1 MVVEGESFNFG
12 SGRSGRVYTLQ
23 KLGKEMDFEVSIIKA
38 RDIKLTTG
46 QTVTISSTVTRD
58 LLASGRVEDAAVVL
72 GRPYRLIGQIVTG
85 KGKGRELGFPT
96 ANLQPAEQLVPAGG
110 VYAGTVEISDSAGK
124 VCKAN
129 QNLPAVFSIS
139 RPSIY
144 SSENCQLIE
153 AHLLEE
159 NVGKLY
165 GKWMDMD
172 FVKRIRDQRKFKTAS
187 DLSAQIARDLKKAKQ
202 ILATN

>member
-1 MVVEGESFNFG
+1 M
-12 SGRSGRVYTLQ
+12 
-23 KLGKEMDFEVSIIKA
+23 
-38 RDIKLTTG
+38 
-46 QTVTISSTVTRD
+46 TRD

-72 GRPYRLIGQIVTG
+72 GRPYRLIGQIVPG

-129 QNLPAVFSIS
+129 QNLQAVFSIS
-139 RPSIY
+139 RQSIY

-165 GKWMDMD
+165 GKWMAMD

-187 DLSAQIARDLKKAKQ
+187 DLSAQIARDCKKAKQ